1 MVKRKKN
8 EQKQRQTR
16 DEPGKTEIRE
26 SLYTEF
32 SVERTHQPGPRFLF
46 FIWCPV
52 LYYSSMQ
59 TPHVGNHQQ
68 KKTIGAYQQPKP
80 RPTWGATPRPARRAV
95 SRSINQSC
103 LEVGLETYEITRDAS
118 NHRSTVIVP
127 GRFHPTNTC
136 ARPVLVKLCTRKFFE
151 FLLYIGA

>member
-95 SRSINQSC
+95 SKANSTAFPTPVYNGRRKQVQLIC
-103 LEVGLETYEITRDAS
+103 ALREIT
-118 NHRSTVIVP
+118 I
-127 GRFHPTNTC
+127 
-136 ARPVLVKLCTRKFFE
+136 
-151 FLLYIGA
+151 